1 MISIIVPTLNEENFV
16 LQTISKFQ
24 NLRKKN
30 FCEIIVVDGKSSDN
44 TIQIVQPYVDKI
56 LSISPSRSRQQN
68 LGASVARG
76 DLLLFLHADTTLTEE
91 DLLKLKNYNKNYLW
105 GFYLISLGENSFK
118 YHVLEKCINFR
129 SKIFKYATGD
139 QGIFLEKGLFKI
151 IGGFPNI
158 DLMED
163 IRICEILKKFS
174 PPYIIESKITTSSRK
189 WKSNGFFRTVFK
201 MRLLRFL
208 YTIGLNT
215 GFLRKH
221 Y

>member
-1 MISIIVPTLNEENFV
+1 MLIS
-16 LQTISKFQ
+16 
-24 NLRKKN
+24 
-30 FCEIIVVDGKSSDN
+30 G
-44 TIQIVQPYVDKI
+44 YVD
-56 LSISPSRSRQQN
+56 LSIECNPAAWQ
-68 LGASVARG
+68 LV
-76 DLLLFLHADTTLTEE
+76 DTT
-91 DLLKLKNYNKNYLW
+91 
-105 GFYLISLGENSFK
+105 GM
-118 YHVLEKCINFR
+118 C
-129 SKIFKYATGD
+129 GD
-139 QGIFLEKGLFKI
+139 RASTANESEIETDEKGLFKI